1 MTPVRSTGRSGLAVI
16 AAVALVCSLLVG
28 CSNSD
33 STSSN
38 SLKIPVLWAGTDS
51 SGKPIGGI
59 EDAGVRVEQ
68 SGESGFGLDLTS
80 VKAKAA
86 GPQWL
91 AASASAAAVA
101 TLLSAADPAD
111 LDIRYTIT
119 GSIDGPSGGAMLT
132 VGTLAAIRNEQLAP
146 GVTMTGTISPDG
158 SVGQVSGIPSKL
170 RGAADAGYKTVLLPI
185 RNLQATGDSP
195 ITDMV
200 EFGKTLGLDVRG
212 VRDVGEAYA
221 VFVGRPIAPPST
233 GTYTS
238 SPAVETAAR
247 ATTERLV
254 TRLRDSINAAPATIN
269 QSLRDEL
276 VIESDKA
283 TAALQS
289 GDIATAYG
297 LANDSYTRLVRAVG
311 FARANALFAAQ
322 GANAVR
328 DDLLAQTAALRK
340 IAAATIARDSKADS
354 LDPVAQLT
362 IPFAMGWVTYGD
374 AVLAGIEKSFEP
386 GNAVSPASYTTTA
399 ATIEEQRAGIE
410 VFHPDAIEIVR
421 ATQNSNPSTRKAT
434 VSFLSS
440 YTNFLVEAG
449 DASLAYYETVVKRG
463 AGTSESEQG
472 LPNYAFLAGSVL
484 KATNSAIDPDEQDL
498 ETEIAQSA
506 EAITY
511 FVVGSALVAGSQ
523 AFGLTGLGIGADP
536 TRVADSILMTN
547 SVAVAAA
554 SVNDYALALSG
565 SGIDPGYPAW
575 SAQWGT
581 AVALATA
588 GTTRTGAGS
597 LIALNELWYDFI
609 NCAVLVAAKANVE

>member
-1 MTPVRSTGRSGLAVI
+1 MTQVRSPGRSGLAVI
-16 AAVALVCSLLVG
+16 AAVALLCSLTVG
-28 CSNSD
+28 CSDSG

-59 EDAGVRVEQ
+59 EDAGVKVEQ
-68 SGESGFGLDLTS
+68 TGEPGFGLDLTS

-132 VGTLAAIRNEQLAP
+132 VGTLAAIRKEQLAP

-170 RGAADAGYKTVLLPI
+170 RGAAEAGYKTVLLPV

-195 ITDMV
+195 TSDMV

-212 VRDVGEAYA
+212 VRDIGEAYA
-221 VFVGRPIAPPST
+221 VFVGHPIAPPST
-233 GTYTS
+233 GVYTS
-238 SPAVETAAR
+238 SPAVEAAAR

-254 TRLRDSINAAPATIN
+254 TRLSDSLKSAPTTIDPL
-269 QSLRDEL
+269 LRGE
-276 VIESDKA
+276 VVVESDEA
-283 TAALQS
+283 AAALQA
-289 GDIATAYG
+289 GEIAKAYG
-297 LANDSYTRLVRAVG
+297 LANDGYTRLVRAIG
-311 FARANALFAAQ
+311 FARANALFAAE

-328 DDLLAQTAALRK
+328 DDLLAQAAELRK
-340 IAAATIARDSKADS
+340 IAAATIARDSQADS

-362 IPFAMGWVTYGD
+362 VPFAMGWVTYGD

-410 VFHPDAIEIVR
+410 VFHPDAMEVVR
-421 ATQNSNPSTRKAT
+421 ATPNSNPATRKAT
-434 VSFLSS
+434 VTFLSS
-440 YTNFLVEAG
+440 YTNFLVQAG

-463 AGTSESEQG
+463 AGSSASEQG
-472 LPNYAFLAGSVL
+472 MPNYAFLASSVL
-484 KATNSAIDPDEQDL
+484 KETNSAINPDEQDL
-498 ETEIAQSA
+498 DIEVAQSA

-511 FVVGSALVAGSQ
+511 FVVGSALVAGAQ
-523 AFGLTGLGIGADP
+523 AFGLTGLGIGSDP
-536 TRVADSILMTN
+536 TRVADSILMAN
-547 SVAVAAA
+547 SVAVASA
-554 SVNDYALALSG
+554 SVNDYALSLSG
-565 SGIDPGYPAW
+565 NGIDPGYPAW

-581 AVALATA
+581 SLALATA

-609 NCAVLVAAKANVE
+609 NCAVLTAASTNVE